1 MGCGMVEEVKT
12 QDQLIEEEYAH
23 WLATYTEA
31 KEGLLSALRKIN
43 QIGKYPRPPSGVRY
57 KLPVEREGKVHSFR
71 IGYGPEQVK
80 IHLKTGTYTDG
91 ELGEIFL
98 NADRT
103 GSMISGLM
111 DAFAT
116 VVSIALQHGVPL
128 ENLVDKFSH
137 VRFEPAGST
146 NNKSI
151 PRCLSMIDY
160 VARWLDLRYLQT
172 VPRESELEVVKIEP
186 KKDG

>member
-1 MGCGMVEEVKT
+1 MGYVMGEADST
-12 QDQLIEEEYAH
+12 QDRLVEEEYAH
-23 WLATYTEA
+23 WLATYLEA
-31 KEGLLSALRKIN
+31 KEGLLLALGKMNR
-43 QIGKYPRPPSGVRY
+43 IGKYPKPPNAIRY
-57 KLPVEREGKVHSFR
+57 RLPDEREGKVHSFR

-91 ELGEIFL
+91 ALGEIFL

-116 VVSIALQHGVPL
+116 VMSIALQHGVPI
-128 ENLVDKFSH
+128 ENLVSKFSH

-146 NNKSI
+146 NNKAI

-160 VARWLDLRYLQT
+160 VARWLELRYLQE
-172 VPRESELEVVKIEP
+172 VSKGSELEVVKAEP
-186 KKDG
+186 RKDG